1 MVGVRPRYWNYQ
13 PTPSD
18 PWCVGGG
25 GERGKDKKED
35 GGWKEVW
42 GEKKEEEW
50 NLEWFI
56 ISRCYK
62 NMLMVC
68 LVILNKEKRKSEARP
83 I

>member
-1 MVGVRPRYWNYQ
+1 MSGLVTGITSPHPLTLGVW
-13 PTPSD
+13 
-18 PWCVGGG
+18 GGG